1 MITSLC
7 DCILHILDG
16 VREAIKSFVGAQK
29 SRGWHDTYHM
39 KLCDL
44 RSCFDAKCCL
54 WNAVLNTPLLVVRSV
69 ASVLVGGL
77 LCSLHVTVNL
87 CFVALS

>member
-1 MITSLC
+1 MHKISYRFINILYSSFALEQHLVITSLC

-29 SRGWHDTYHM
+29 SSGWHDTYHM

-44 RSCFDAKCCL
+44 RSYFDAS
-54 WNAVLNTPLLVVRSV
+54 VVY
-69 ASVLVGGL
+69 GMQ
-77 LCSLHVTVNL
+77 C
-87 CFVALS
+87 